1 MANETPIKLMYM
13 VVIAE
18 RNLKDQILSAMSE
31 KGCHVINIVYGSGS
45 VKAGYLADALGLV
58 PEEHK
63 ILITCLILNTK
74 AEVVFEMLTADFN
87 FNNPNT
93 GIAYTIPVENLLY

>member
-1 MANETPIKLMYM
+1 MASEDTIKLMYM
-13 VVIAE
+13 VVIAR

-31 KGCHVINIVYGSGS
+31 KGCHVINIVYGKGS
-45 VKAGYLADALGLV
+45 VQAGYLADALGLV
-58 PEEHK
+58 PEENK

-74 AEVVFEMLTADFN
+74 AESVFDMLTADFE

-93 GIAYTIPVENLLY
+93 GIAYTIPVDNLLY